1 MSSLSSSVDQIGL
14 GVASAFTSDR
24 GQIDAPVRR
33 RPARGGGDPFDV
45 QQAAAKIG
53 DSVPIVF
60 ARRVGSSGGVLISPL
75 ATEARFTNNLDND
88 VTASYHLVLSEG
100 VIDGIQVRD
109 VFQQSCRVGSFTQ
122 AYNRRAGN
130 WAPANLIVQ
139 RAGKSLP
146 DASYYVGSGTG
157 TYQGL
162 STGSFTVTIPDGF
175 DQWNRQ
181 VHVFVRGGVHVPRL
195 LDSVT
200 GPSNNIADL
209 VLYLT
214 RRTSRVPD
222 DLLDIPAFTEAA
234 QFTNANGLLCNMEIR
249 EASNLEDFLADVLP
263 YFLLRVSRR
272 NGKRGLRPLL
282 PTNNDGTIK
291 TTAVDWTFQFT
302 DDHVQP
308 GSLQINYIS
317 RVQRLPFAAAVV
329 WRQQANQLPLA
340 RTSEIRYRGSAL
352 EGPFEQHDLS
362 AFCTSENH
370 AFKVGAYIIS
380 RRRHVSHRVSV
391 DLKPGPY
398 LGTISAGDIVRL
410 TLSREDSI
418 GSLGTHD
425 FLYEVEQIA
434 NSAFGGMTLELTH
447 FPVDDQGRS
456 LVALD
461 VMEAQGSGVT
471 LPTGRAP
478 IDCDA
483 NDAGDTTVPTDPGPW
498 VDWDPVVIDPPLYAD
513 PNEWP
518 NGSSGDDWG
527 PGPVEPFD
535 PEIPEQSEYIAT
547 VTLGTPIV
555 RYPDVFYLVLQENFA
570 LVTME
575 VTVDQAPRFTD
586 LRLTLS
592 NAGTEVPVVIRR
604 GETRAVVS
612 MNGSGT
618 SLLGCT
624 TRTVSIARYEGGGYS
639 LDGLDISAETTYQVC
654 GYGCTVSL
662 VGAERWARNEGEW
675 EPARNINPWLWDGT
689 SEEWTYD
696 GDEITDWTW
705 DVGLQDWQYTGEG
718 SAVNRPDLP
727 PPAPDSLPPEEE
739 GYATFVFRV
748 AADQPPV
755 PNLANDLQIELYDAV
770 LTATEQT
777 QRSIGVFTIPAV
789 NPVVDGWRYNYA
801 TQAWDINVLPGNG
814 WMWTGSAWAYM
825 RRIEPGYTY
834 DPESNTWTWTGPEGA
849 PIPPAPPPAPVNEEL
864 EVATP
869 PDEVPYADWQNTRA
883 SVVEATIHV
892 LEDEL
897 SAPLEEPFDFS
908 NHNCTPET
916 WYECD

>member
-45 QQAAAKIG
+45 QQQAARIG

-60 ARRVGSSGGVLISPL
+60 ARRVGNSGGVLISPL

-100 VIDGIQVRD
+100 VIDGVQVRD

-139 RAGKSLP
+139 RAGKTLP

-209 VLYLT
+209 VLYLS

-222 DLLDIPAFTEAA
+222 ALLDIPAFTAA
-234 QFTNANGLLCNMEIR
+234 AEFADANGLLCDIEIR

-291 TTAVDWTFQFT
+291 TTAVDWVFQFT
-302 DDHVQP
+302 DEHVQP
-308 GSLQINYIS
+308 GSLQISYIS
-317 RVQRLPFAAAVV
+317 RVQRLPFAAEVV

-398 LGTISAGDIVRL
+398 LGTIRAGDIVRL

-483 NDAGDTTVPTDPGPW
+483 NDAGDTTVPTDLGPW
-498 VDWDPVVIDPPLYAD
+498 VGWDPVIIDPPLYED
-513 PNEWP
+513 PVAWP
-518 NGSSGDDWG
+518 DGGAGDGGDNWG
-527 PGPVEPFD
+527 PGPSESFD
-535 PEIPEQSEYIAT
+535 PAIQDQSTYTGT
-547 VTLGTPIV
+547 VTLGAPIV
-555 RYPDVFYLVLQENFA
+555 RYPDVFYLVLQDNFA

-586 LRLTLS
+586 LRLTLD
-592 NAGTEVPVVIRR
+592 NAGTLVPVVIRK
-604 GETRAVVS
+604 GETRAVVN

-618 SLLGCT
+618 SLSGCT
-624 TRTVSIARYEGGGYS
+624 ERTVYVASYEGGGYS
-639 LDGLDISAETTYQVC
+639 FDGLDISAEATYQVC
-654 GYGCTVSL
+654 GYSASVSL
-662 VGAERWARNEGEW
+662 VASQQWTRSDGDWLPDGDTAPWSWDEATAEWIYEGDEVADWEWSIGLQEW
-675 EPARNINPWLWDGT
+675 E
-689 SEEWTYD
+689 
-696 GDEITDWTW
+696 
-705 DVGLQDWQYTGEG
+705 YTGEG
-718 SAVNRPDLP
+718 AAVNRPSLP
-727 PPAPDSLPPEEE
+727 PPVPDSLPPTAD
-739 GYATFVFRV
+739 GYTTFALRV
-748 AADQPPV
+748 ATDSPPI
-755 PNLANDLQIELYDAV
+755 PNAGNDLEIELYDSV
-770 LTATEQT
+770 LTENLKT
-777 QRSIGVFTIPAV
+777 QRRIGVVTIPAV

-801 TQAWDINVLPGNG
+801 TQAWDIVTLPSDG
-814 WMWTGSAWAYM
+814 WRWDGAAWVWMGIGTATTAPTD
-825 RRIEPGYTY
+825 EP
-834 DPESNTWTWTGPEGA
+834 PE
-849 PIPPAPPPAPVNEEL
+849 
-864 EVATP
+864 
-869 PDEVPYADWQNTRA
+869 EVPFADWQNTRA
-883 SVVEATIHV
+883 SVVDTTIHV
-892 LEDEL
+892 ASDEL
-897 SAPLEEPFDFS
+897 LEPLGEPFDMPWPP
-908 NHNCTPET
+908 CAPY
-916 WYECD
+916 WCD